1 MTSLDELKRLFKEN
15 ILIEFTD
22 KSLICTGQIPTKP
35 ILDLIESHEQL
46 QIDAKKD
53 YEDMRKFQLK
63 FIESDH
69 KRIDLEDKLDKACA
83 ALELAEKYLTDRGIR
98 HKGEIGRT
106 IVLPKI
112 DQALAEIRKK
122 DDNG

>member
-1 MTSLDELKRLFKEN
+1 M
-15 ILIEFTD
+15 
-22 KSLICTGQIPTKP
+22 Q
-35 ILDLIESHEQL
+35 
-46 QIDAKKD
+46 KK
-53 YEDMRKFQLK
+53 
-63 FIESDH
+63 
-69 KRIDLEDKLDKACA
+69 